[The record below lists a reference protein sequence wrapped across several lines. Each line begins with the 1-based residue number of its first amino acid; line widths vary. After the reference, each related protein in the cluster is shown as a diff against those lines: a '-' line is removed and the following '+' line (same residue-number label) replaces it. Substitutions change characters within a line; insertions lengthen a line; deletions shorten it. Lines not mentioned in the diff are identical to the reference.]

1 MGKIKDQRYGRNK
14 KKDGNRK
21 SKAETF
27 FDDYS
32 KEIGNSKL
40 LLRVIPN
47 EEGTIPNEEGTIPN
61 IE

>member
-1 MGKIKDQRYGRNK
+1 MGKRWTKQK
-14 KKDGNRK
+14 KKTGIVNLK
-21 SKAETF
+21 LKLFPF

-32 KEIGNSKL
+32 KEIGNLKL

-47 EEGTIPNEEGTIPN
+47 EEGTIPN

>member
-1 MGKIKDQRYGRNK
+1 MGKTKDMDETK
-14 KKDGNRK
+14 KKTGIVNLK
-21 SKAETF
+21 LTLFPF
-27 FDDYS
+27 FGDYS

-47 EEGTIPNEEGTIPN
+47 EEGTIPN